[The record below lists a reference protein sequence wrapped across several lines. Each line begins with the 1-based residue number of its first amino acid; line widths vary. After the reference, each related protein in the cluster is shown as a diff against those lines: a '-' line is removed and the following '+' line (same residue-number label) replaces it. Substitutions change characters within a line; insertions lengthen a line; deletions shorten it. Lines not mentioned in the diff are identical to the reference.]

1 MGTHGDIFL
10 RGQFIAPNSAGFWV
24 QLADS
29 ALRYLPPYSPD
40 FKPIEQ
46 CWGKVKQK
54 LRSLQA
60 RTVDALQQA
69 ISAALATIPP
79 NNASAWFAHC
89 GYDLQ

>member
-1 MGTHGDIFL
+1 M
-10 RGQFIAPNSAGFWV
+10 
-24 QLADS
+24 
-29 ALRYLPPYSPD
+29 PPYSPD
-40 FKPIEQ
+40 FNPIEH

-60 RTVDALQQA
+60 RTVDALEQA
-69 ISAALATIPP
+69 ISAALATITP